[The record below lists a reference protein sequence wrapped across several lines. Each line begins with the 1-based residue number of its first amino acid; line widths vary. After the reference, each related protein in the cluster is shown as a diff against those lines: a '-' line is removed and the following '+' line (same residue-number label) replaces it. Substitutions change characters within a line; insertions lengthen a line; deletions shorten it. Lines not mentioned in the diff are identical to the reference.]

1 MSVQLIQ
8 TTQTPN
14 FAKISEK
21 NKADMPHPNKKK
33 LRSNNCYIII
43 FLLGFLLL
51 FIILL
56 LSIKYSNKPK
66 VSGEQSYHIL
76 NEFNRILFFTTNEN
90 NIKILSSFQIDKGD
104 SNPKI
109 AINAINLYERAFFNS
124 FNDYNKWMEGELE
137 NYDEDKKLAG
147 ATYGIFHTINK
158 LARDKA
164 HFEELDENDKI
175 EFIESLKYF
184 IFMWLSTSP
193 EFDRFLR
200 EEEIKGLDQKI
211 FSKYFLY
218 LVTGDEDLFKI
229 FNPRDFEEENK
240 IKNCKK
246 LNRFSS
252 FYKNYMEL
260 LKEMTEEE
268 LEELEDIS
276 DDYINS
282 NIAND
287 SDDI

>member
-1 MSVQLIQ
+1 M
-8 TTQTPN
+8 
-14 FAKISEK
+14 A
-21 NKADMPHPNKKK
+21 HPNKLK
-33 LRSNNCYIII
+33 LRSNNRYIII
-43 FLLGFLLL
+43 ILLGFLLL

-66 VSGEQSYHIL
+66 VSGEQSYLIL
-76 NEFNRILFFTTNEN
+76 NKFNRILFFTTNEN
-90 NIKILSSFQIDKGD
+90 NIKILSSFQNEYGY
-104 SNPKI
+104 NPKI
-109 AINAINLYERAFFNS
+109 AINEMNLFEKAFFNS

-147 ATYGIFHTINK
+147 ATYGIFHAINC
-158 LARDKA
+158 LTRDKA
-164 HFEELDENDKI
+164 DFKEMDEDDKI
-175 EFIESLKYF
+175 EFIDSLKYAIF
-184 IFMWLSTSP
+184 IWLSTSP
-193 EFDRFLR
+193 EFDRFLH

-218 LVTGDEDLFKI
+218 LVTGDEDLLKI

-268 LEELEDIS
+268 LEEHKDIS
-276 DDYINS
+276 DDYIHS
-282 NIAND
+282 N
-287 SDDI
+287 